1 VIYVEQALPGSAC
14 LASGNAT
21 GVRSMKHLK
30 RIGRGIVDVIE
41 VYLPIGVFILMFVAF
56 LINIFFRYVLKN
68 PQNWTHEF
76 SVNSFVIV
84 GLLGACAA
92 YRKEDHVIFDLLY
105 ARLKPRGQAVMRM
118 LSYAIVI
125 VLFLIA
131 LPQTVISIWKNPAVT
146 SIMKIPDRFLY
157 MVFPVLL
164 LSTVCRMA
172 YRLVLDIRAFRNGTY
187 VQTYNTESR
196 DELI

>member
-1 VIYVEQALPGSAC
+1 
-14 LASGNAT
+14 
-21 GVRSMKHLK
+21 MKHLK

-105 ARLKPRGQAVMRM
+105 VKLKPRGQAIMRM
-118 LSYAIVI
+118 LSYAVVIVI
-125 VLFLIA
+125 FLVA
-131 LPQTVISIWKNPAVT
+131 LPQTIISVVKNPAMT
-146 SIMKIPDRFLY
+146 SILKIPDRILY
-157 MVFPVLL
+157 MVFPILL
-164 LSTVCRMA
+164 ISTMCRMA

-187 VQTYNTESR
+187 VQTYNRATK
-196 DELI
+196 DALI